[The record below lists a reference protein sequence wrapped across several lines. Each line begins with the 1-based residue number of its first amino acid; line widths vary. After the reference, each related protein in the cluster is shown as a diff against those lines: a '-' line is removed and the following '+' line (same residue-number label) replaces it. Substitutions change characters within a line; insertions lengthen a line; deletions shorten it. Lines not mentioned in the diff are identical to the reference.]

1 MGEWMMAGRQGKRR
15 WILEALVLFAAGLG
29 GFALKTAW
37 AQPLDPGASAGQPS
51 AVVGQARRAPV
62 PIAWNQT
69 RAAGVLRD
77 AKGVPCNG
85 SQGGGGALPF
95 GPNQV
100 AELQDGELYQLKG
113 LVRVSHGGSEV
124 AYLEVDFCAHPW
136 LASAKRRENPRY
148 LLGQPVAGSWNSWAD
163 KKVEIAVRA
172 RHQIDVDADYRG
184 QLVIWLESLQLPT
197 FDKSGE
203 MQPQRKK

>member
-1 MGEWMMAGRQGKRR
+1 MTGRLSRRR
-15 WILEALVLFAAGLG
+15 WIRDGVILFIAGVG
-29 GFALKTAW
+29 GFALTNAW
-37 AQPLDPGASAGQPS
+37 AQPVEPGLGQPGAVG
-51 AVVGQARRAPV
+51 VGQARRAPV

-136 LASAKRRENPRY
+136 LASAKR
-148 LLGQPVAGSWNSWAD
+148 
-163 KKVEIAVRA
+163 AVWGFASRN
-172 RHQIDVDADYRG
+172 G
-184 QLVIWLESLQLPT
+184 
-197 FDKSGE
+197 
-203 MQPQRKK
+203 

>member
-1 MGEWMMAGRQGKRR
+1 MIRARAGVTSPMQSREKPT
-15 WILEALVLFAAGLG
+15 LG
-29 GFALKTAW
+29 
-37 AQPLDPGASAGQPS
+37 
-51 AVVGQARRAPV
+51 AVV
-62 PIAWNQT
+62 
-69 RAAGVLRD
+69 
-77 AKGVPCNG
+77 
-85 SQGGGGALPF
+85 
-95 GPNQV
+95 
-100 AELQDGELYQLKG
+100 
-113 LVRVSHGGSEV
+113 
-124 AYLEVDFCAHPW
+124 CAHPW